1 MSFLSARGDQLS
13 RGLPYGTGA
22 QLRAY
27 NNQKIKNQNFK
38 KSKINFS
45 LTLMSVKVKKCKV
58 IKVY

>member
-38 KSKINFS
+38 KSKINFTS
-45 LTLMSVKVKKCKV
+45 LTLMIVKVEKCKM
-58 IKVY
+58 IKV

>member
-27 NNQKIKNQNFK
+27 NNQKNQ
-38 KSKINFS
+38 KSKFQNTETPYKIGVFLFLNNFFE
-45 LTLMSVKVKKCKV
+45 
-58 IKVY
+58 

>member
-45 LTLMSVKVKKCKV
+45 LTLMSVKVKKM
-58 IKVY
+58 